1 MVINTSDL
9 IFVFLIISMLL
20 ISIYHWSDT
29 GIWFFIIRFTF
40 CFVSIQLLINII
52 IKRIGE

>member
-9 IFVFLIISMLL
+9 NFVFLIISMLL